1 MVGRRFPR
9 QSTSEGSCVREL
21 CLAPRPQAE
30 ALNARFDIDEN
41 ISLNEFPVTH
51 ETATSNL
58 C

>member
-1 MVGRRFPR
+1 MVGRRFSR
-9 QSTSEGSCVREL
+9 QSTSEGSCVREAL
-21 CLAPRPQAE
+21 PYTRPQAE